1 MFGINNFKMIGS
13 IKTDGDRDAPSMKK
27 KQRAQGVRYS
37 LSEMLG
43 EVAEE
48 RKLHNRR
55 ELLDANEISKMFA
68 DKRHNNRTMK

>member
-1 MFGINNFKMIGS
+1 
-13 IKTDGDRDAPSMKK
+13 MKK